1 MAKKFLLPVLILC
14 LLVACSD
21 PAPTQAEPAAS
32 ATALP
37 PPEGFLRA
45 DRPRSFSFPADF
57 GPHEDYLTE
66 WWYYTGNLDSAD
78 GRHFGY
84 ELTFF
89 RIGLQPASQS
99 FPRSSDWASGQIYM
113 AHFAVSDV
121 AGQQFHA
128 FQRFSRGGVAGLAG
142 AQAEPYQ
149 VWLEDWRV
157 EETGSHSYRL
167 QASQDGVVI
176 DLQLSDVKGP
186 VLHGNDGYSQKGP
199 EPGNASYYYTQ
210 PRLLSEGTIQLDD
223 QQFEVSGLS
232 WKDHEFSTS
241 VLSPGQVG
249 WDWFSIQL
257 DNDHELMLFEL
268 RREDGSRDPFSSGTL
283 IHPDGSTTHLDEADF
298 SIQVLDEW
306 RSPHSGAT
314 YPMGWRIQIPRLQ
327 LELELQPFMHDQEMN
342 MRTIYWEGAVR
353 ISGSLGSQEV
363 RGAGYV
369 ELTGY
374 AEPFDGD
381 F

>member
-1 MAKKFLLPVLILC
+1 MANKLLLPLLVLC
-14 LLVACSD
+14 LLAACAA
-21 PAPTQAEPAAS
+21 PAQTGAEPAAG
-32 ATALP
+32 TPLP
-37 PPEGFLRA
+37 TPEGFLRA

-66 WWYYTGNLDSAD
+66 WWYYTGNLDTTD

-99 FPRSSDWASGQIYM
+99 FPRSSDWASGQVYM

-128 FQRFSRGGVAGLAG
+128 FQRFSRGAAGLAG
-142 AQAEPYQ
+142 AQGQPYQ
-149 VWLEDWRV
+149 IWLEDWRA
-157 EETGSHSYRL
+157 EQTGPHSYRL
-167 QASQDGVVI
+167 QASQAGVQL
-176 DLQLSDVKGP
+176 DLELTDVKGP
-186 VLHGNDGYSQKGP
+186 VLHGMGGYSQKGP
-199 EPGNASYYYTQ
+199 DAGNASYYYTQ
-210 PRLLSEGTIQLDD
+210 PRLLSQGTIQLGE
-223 QQFEVSGLS
+223 QRFEVSGLS

-241 VLSPGQVG
+241 VLSAGQVG
-249 WDWFSIQL
+249 WDWFSVQL
-257 DNDHELMLFEL
+257 DNGYELMVFEL
-268 RREDGSRDPFSSGTL
+268 RREDGSRDPYSSGTL
-283 IHPDGSTTHLDEADF
+283 IHPDGSTTHLDESDF
-298 SIQVLDEW
+298 SVQVLGEW
-306 RSPHSGAT
+306 RSPHSGAS
-314 YPMGWRIQIPRLQ
+314 YPMGWRILAPALQ

-353 ISGSLGSQEV
+353 ISGSLAGQPV
-363 RGAGYV
+363 HGAGYV

-374 AEPFDGD
+374 AEAFDGD